1 MLIEFAMENKTNELK
16 AGKYYFAE
24 TAFDML
30 MKKQIKSVLLIC
42 SKYDA
47 FMLEEDGR
55 IEEQIFNEYVSL
67 NLRYPPVFIQVSSA
81 EEAFTILKKQ
91 HIDLVISML
100 NVEGM
105 DTFTLAKKIKDLYP
119 QKPIVV
125 LTPFSREVSLKL
137 SKVDLWA
144 VDYVFAWLGN
154 AHIMLAI
161 IKLIEDNLNAE
172 HDVNEVGVQVILL
185 VEDSVRFYSSY
196 LPHLYKIIYTQSK
209 EFMAEGLNEHQKMM
223 RLRGQPKIL
232 LAENFEQAIE
242 LYEKYKNNI
251 LGVITDMSY
260 PYMGKI
266 DQRAGVKLIEMLKAD
281 NTFLPILLQSS
292 DINNRLIAKQLK
304 VGFLHKYSKTLSL
317 ELRDFVVK
325 YLAFGDFVFIDPETG
340 NEIFRATDLKS
351 LQDLIF
357 QVPES
362 SLEYHIRRN
371 HISKWLTARALFPI
385 AEIFKYFRPEDFGNF
400 DEIRRFIFDTID
412 RYRQSKGRGIIAK
425 FYRESYDEYQIFSRI
440 GDGSMGGKGRG
451 LAFIDSVLKRNYLMH
466 QFEGITLTIPRT
478 VVLSTDVFDEFMEVN
493 NLYPVAMSDIS
504 NEEMLRNFLNAC
516 IPSRVHKDL
525 FSFITVARNPIAVR
539 SSSLLEDS
547 HYQPFAGIYSTYM
560 IPNLHDN
567 DHQMLEMLGQAI
579 KCVYASVYYK
589 ESKAYMQA
597 TQNVID
603 EERMAIVLQEVVGS
617 TFGHRF
623 YPTISGVARSL
634 NFYPIEPEKPS
645 DGIASVALGLGKHV
659 VEGKPSLRFSPQYPK
674 KLFQLSMPEMAL
686 RETQKTFLALDL
698 RASSFVP
705 STDDAINLL
714 ELDIRDA
721 FADGSLSFLASTFDN
736 DTHQIREGYNGQGLP
751 IISFSG
757 ILKHN
762 KFPLA
767 EILKKLLSLGEEEM
781 NTPVEIEFAV
791 NLDVPAGHPKLFS
804 FLQIRP
810 IVQNRELVNIDI
822 DNIKK
827 EDLILYSDSSLGNGQ
842 VRDIRDVVF
851 VKPESFD
858 SSMTCE
864 IALIIEEINQKLV
877 QEGRPYILIGPGR
890 WGSIDRW
897 LGIPVKWPQISGAKF
912 IVEAGLEN
920 YRIDPS
926 QGTHFFQNLTS
937 FRVGYITVNPYI
949 NQGYLDY
956 DYLNKA
962 PLISDDK
969 FVKHVRFDEP
979 LDVIINGQN
988 RKAAVIKRVGIV
1000 GGEKS
1005 KMSNE

>member
-1 MLIEFAMENKTNELK
+1 MEKKPNDLK
-16 AGKYYFAE
+16 AGNYYFAE
-24 TAFDML
+24 TAFDTL

-67 NLRYPPVFIQVSSA
+67 NLRYPPVFHQATSA
-81 EEAFTILKKQ
+81 EEAFLVLKNQ
-91 HIDLVISML
+91 SVDLVIAML

-161 IKLIEDNLNAE
+161 IKLIEDGLNAE

-196 LPHLYKIIYTQSK
+196 LPHLYRILYTQSK
-209 EFMAEGLNEHQKMM
+209 EFMSEGLNEHQKMM

-232 LAENFEQAIE
+232 LAENYDQAVE
-242 LYEKYKNNI
+242 LYQKYKNNI

-260 PYMGKI
+260 PSNGVME
-266 DQRAGVKLIEMLKAD
+266 QRAGVKLIEKLKAD
-281 NTFLPILLQSS
+281 NTYLPILLQSS
-292 DINNRLIAKQLK
+292 DINNRLLAKQLK
-304 VGFLHKYSKTLSL
+304 VGFLHKYSKTLSI

-325 YLAFGDFVFIDPETG
+325 YLAFGDFVFVDPDTG
-340 NEIFRATDLKS
+340 NEIFRASDLKS

-385 AEIFKYFRPEDFGNF
+385 AEIFKYFQPEDFNNF

-466 QFEGITLTIPRT
+466 YFEGVTLTIPRT
-478 VVLSTDVFDEFMEVN
+478 VVISTDVFEEFMETN
-493 NLYPVAMSDIS
+493 NLYTIAMSDIS
-504 NEEMLRNFLNAC
+504 DDEMLRHFLNAS
-516 IPSRVHKDL
+516 IPTRIHKDL
-525 FSFITVARNPIAVR
+525 FSFITVAHNPIAVR

-547 HYQPFAGIYSTYM
+547 HYQPFAGIYATYM
-560 IPNLHDN
+560 IPNLREN
-567 DHQMLEMLGQAI
+567 EHQMLEILGQAI

-597 TQNVID
+597 TQNVVD

-617 TFGHRF
+617 AHGHTF

-645 DGIASVALGLGKHV
+645 DGIAFVALGLGKYV
-659 VEGKPSLRFSPQYPK
+659 VEGKPSLHFSPKYPK
-674 KLFQLSMPEMAL
+674 KLFQLSMLDMAL
-686 RETQKTFLALDL
+686 KETQKTFFALDL

-714 ELDIRDA
+714 SIDIRDA
-721 FADGSLSFLASTFDN
+721 FADGSLSLLASTFDSESQ
-736 DTHQIREGYNGQGLP
+736 QIRDGYDGKGFP
-751 IISFSG
+751 IISFAG

-762 KFPLA
+762 QFPLA
-767 EILKKLLSLGEEEM
+767 EILSTLLSLGEQEM

-791 NLDVPAGHPKLFS
+791 NLNTPVGQPKLFS

-810 IVQNRELVNIDI
+810 IVQSRELINIDI
-822 DNIKK
+822 DNLKR
-827 EDLILYSDSSLGNGQ
+827 EDLILSSDSSLGNGHIQ
-842 VRDIRDVVF
+842 DIHDIVY
-851 VKPESFD
+851 VKPENFD

-864 IALIIEEINQKLV
+864 IAEVIGKLNQMLV
-877 QEGRPYILIGPGR
+877 HDSKPYILIGPGR
-890 WGSIDRW
+890 WGSVDRW
-897 LGIPVKWPQISGAKF
+897 LGIPVKWAQISGARL
-912 IVEAGLEN
+912 IVEAGQEN
-920 YRIDPS
+920 YRVDPS

-949 NQGYLDY
+949 DQGFLDFI
-956 DYLNKA
+956 YLNSS
-962 PLISDDK
+962 PVIFEDEL
-969 FVKHVRFDEP
+969 VRHVRFEEP
-979 LDVIINGQN
+979 LDVVINGQN
-988 RKAAVIKRVGIV
+988 RKAAVLKRVGIV
-1000 GGEKS
+1000 SGEK
-1005 KMSNE
+1005 